1 MGKININHEMMTK
14 RLIRRMKKQFMKVK
28 IIQNSFL
35 QQISNQIEILSKR
48 FHGNNVAEACLPA
61 HKIELTTI
69 SPPSGKLHY
78 SICISLK
85 KNLYQIKCK

>member
-48 FHGNNVAEACLPA
+48 FHGNNVAEACLPT
-61 HKIELTTI
+61 HRIELTTI
-69 SPPSGKLHY
+69 SPPSGKLQY
-78 SICISLK
+78 SICIS
-85 KNLYQIKCK
+85 